1 MLYSTNLKKSDG
13 NVIAWDG
20 QYHAQRHPPEESFN
34 SPDPNF
40 PEIHAPP
47 FAHTGGH
54 GEKDTGMPGVGNLI
68 KGRFDLEKT
77 DSGKIIPVWKDD
89 FGGSHYHGVDGV
101 AHHYGNLLKKSGVG
115 GCPIEDI
122 EEAIKRT
129 NAEHANGEN
138 HLPNFYDPAWRKI
151 ALSDYQGNNEEGAR
165 QHYIQHGGE
174 KKLVTGYTN
183 YHKQRSPFGTF
194 IDSLSVPF
202 QKHLRN
208 IAIEKG
214 IDPQRI
220 GGKSSHFLKYP
231 HIKRNLLSYAVHPE
245 EGHNV
250 LSGNVFPSGHFQG
263 GKGHAANEE
272 MVTGLSNLGHSVD
285 RSIEGLSAHSG
296 AAHKLPDDFYKLKTR
311 KGGSTDGGAYS
322 IVMNEIL
329 SAIGEST
336 EGRVGQRLS
345 EGKPN
350 MNPLQH
356 PALTNT
362 MFKGVHL
369 GHWLSQPQLRE
380 ALLQELQGTSA
391 FNKLNGATKKHS
403 AHQKLMNA
411 YTELHTGVPTEEEL
425 ENTMD
430 FDSYRSTIGTMNG
443 RRGTHHTAGNIY
455 ALAMLAGKNEEV
467 GNMVGNTKL
476 RSSELTPELAAKH
489 GISLR
494 QEAPEV
500 TAERRRVMEALHD
513 YLGEAQGHNVR
524 VPLPEALPT
533 QATSTHSVTG
543 GRYQGGTLADYIPY
557 QATYNSPALGDTES
571 RTMGNT
577 IQTDK
582 NPILSQQAVM
592 QPQPPQTQQRQ
603 GPQTQQRQGPTPLP
617 PNVAATRMASAQ
629 LSDEA
634 LQRVSAA
641 GGQRLS
647 TPENIAR
654 YRQSFTDPQQT
665 FLSQFSKGG
674 NNMTSAQDRI
684 VKALEDVQMKDALSD
699 DSVLKH
705 LTNSKLSIESSEDI
719 ATISKKLGLA
729 PQDVRLIHNAKGDW
743 MRLTKSFG
751 YTETTIKVVKA
762 SFRSGLNE

>member
-1 MLYSTNLKKSDG
+1 MNYIMLYSTNLKKSDG

-20 QYHAQRHPPEESFN
+20 QYHAQRHPPIESFQ

-138 HLPNFYDPAWRKI
+138 HLPSFYDPAWRKI

-214 IDPQRI
+214 IDPNKI
-220 GGKSSHFLKYP
+220 GGKSTHFLKYP

-245 EGHNV
+245 KGHNV

-272 MVTGLSNLGHSVD
+272 MVAGLTDLGHSVD

-311 KGGSTDGGAYS
+311 KGGSTEGGAYS
-322 IVMNEIL
+322 LVMNEL
-329 SAIGEST
+329 LDT
-336 EGRVGQRLS
+336 FHPDRVGDALATGRIKQSLS
-345 EGKPN
+345 PIK
-350 MNPLQH
+350 H
-356 PALTNT
+356 PALMNT
-362 MFKGVHL
+362 MFKGRRLAEWVVDPDMR
-369 GHWLSQPQLRE
+369 QQL
-380 ALLQELQGTSA
+380 LNELQGTSA
-391 FNKLNGATKKHS
+391 FNKLNGSTKKHS

-425 ENTMD
+425 ENTMG

-443 RRGTHHTAGNIY
+443 RKGTHHTAGNIY

-494 QEAPEV
+494 QEAPEL
-500 TAERRRVMEALHD
+500 TAERRRVIEALHD

-557 QATYNSPALGDTES
+557 QATYNSPALDDTES

-592 QPQPPQTQQRQ
+592 QPQPPQQRQ
-603 GPQTQQRQGPTPLP
+603 GPIPLP
-617 PNVAATRMASAQ
+617 PGAAETRMAAAGM
-629 LSDEA
+629 SDEQ
-634 LQRVSAA
+634 LQRIAAA
-641 GGQRLS
+641 GGQKVS

-654 YRQSFTDPQQT
+654 YRQTFSDPQQT
-665 FLSQFSKGG
+665 FLSQFTKGG
-674 NNMTSAQDRI
+674 TNMTSAQDRI

-719 ATISKKLGLA
+719 ATISKKLGIA

-762 SFRSGLNE
+762 SFRGGLDE